1 MLLCL
6 LLAVCLPVTAMAT
19 PNSAELRVGSSDL
32 SGEGFAYTA
41 STGTLELNNY
51 SNTAGI
57 QMDGDTVIMLTG
69 ENTINM
75 TAPNGTTC
83 AEALYSAG
91 SLTIGGNG
99 KLTITMNM
107 GTQNCEV
114 GLVGI
119 MVQKNLVIQDGAQ
132 VVIDIKGGVDS
143 RTKGVW
149 AKNGVKV
156 QDSASVDMDVV
167 EPNNVTVSNPIDVY
181 GVYADNGEIAFSG
194 TSKVNIDVV
203 GTTALYAKSNVSISD
218 NADVAI
224 SGGTDSAV
232 NAADILVNGK
242 KLTIVNAINGLKALN
257 GIQIKN
263 TEVDVTV
270 DVTGIYVGKDITMEN
285 SKVSSVAKDVNAIR
299 TTDGKV
305 TITKTTLTAKG
316 GQDGIYAKDDVTI
329 TNSAENAVNVEGVQ
343 YGIFTNG
350 DVKVAG
356 GTLSAKSTSNSK
368 DYCAISA
375 KKFEV
380 EAAQIITASTK
391 YNGTLGTYDESKIG
405 TYDYISVSEIADIWV
420 DDVPMYDGDYLKDDA
435 VETTKTKPA
444 DNYAYYNNGVL
455 TLHNFSCEGIGHL
468 YDNKN
473 GYAAIYAVDVLEIVL
488 EGTSTVVATHN
499 TYDPH
504 GITGADSVTISG
516 DGTLKLQAD
525 KYGISSVSG
534 NVTVESGTLNV
545 TAGSDGIH
553 SAAGAVIDNGTV
565 TFKVDGNGIY
575 SGTAAAINGGT
586 VVIDA
591 KADGIHS
598 VGDATISGGT
608 LDIIAKGNGI
618 YSNNNATI
626 EDGNMTIKAAKDG
639 VYAGSEV
646 TFIGGNASVTGGQN
660 GLNAVSTVNI
670 NSSGLVVKSDS
681 AVGDAYCAIASGSF
695 KLGKD
700 LTLRASE
707 ETNGILDKYVDENR
721 NSYDYIKVEKTPAIW
736 VGGIGLYEGDYLKQ
750 GTSSATATNPGDNY
764 AYYSNNKLTLKNFS
778 YTGVGLGY
786 GNSEYATIYSDKAFE
801 LVLVGSNTL
810 KATNDT
816 VDPSGI
822 YAGADLTIS
831 GDGTL
836 TITAEKQGI
845 ISNGNVTVSSG
856 NVKVTAVEYGIDAN
870 ASKKAITVND
880 GTLTVD
886 AKYGIRTKTATV
898 AGGNVTITAS
908 DNGMSVT
915 DLSVKGGNV
924 TVTAD
929 GVGVNATANVII
941 EKGNVNVTAKKDGIY
956 AKAALTV
963 SGGNV
968 TVTAVQDG
976 IDAKNTTINGGTIIA
991 KSTNTDSDG
1000 TYQAV
1005 HASGTL
1011 TIADTMTTMASKEPN
1026 GTLGWYDEA
1035 EIKNYDYIKITGT
1048 PEIWVAG
1055 VGLHSDEYLKQGET
1069 AATSAAPADN
1079 YAYYKDGKLT
1089 LKNFSYTGNGH
1100 EYAQNTYAGIYTTI
1114 DTLTL
1119 ELVGSNA
1126 LNVQSETVK
1135 PFGIFVTNN
1144 LVISGS
1150 GSLNIKADDVG
1161 IRADQ
1166 KDMTISGVTLDI
1178 TAGKAGIYAHDN
1190 CTVSGG
1196 ANLTIKA
1203 DSDGIRSY
1211 SKVVTVKGATLNIT
1225 AKEHGIRAEE
1235 NCAIENSTVTV
1246 SADKSGI
1253 VSAAKDVTVVGGT
1266 VTVTAVQD
1274 AIQAKNN
1281 VSVGGTVTAKS
1292 TNETDDTKWQAIS
1305 FGHEFIVDSGL
1316 SVYASTE
1323 SDGTLGDYD
1332 KEKHNTYDCIQ
1343 VNVTPSYTLTVQNG
1357 SGGGTHKQGATV
1369 NISADIP
1376 SGAVFDKWVVVTSG
1390 VDVSF
1395 GKDTDAKTTMIMPGD
1410 NLTIKAT
1417 FKYQVTVIDGTAE
1430 PAVAAPGATV
1440 TIKANAPATSCKAFD
1455 KWVANIGTVTLVDST
1470 KTTTTFTMPE
1480 GAVKLTATYKDAH
1493 TGGTATCL
1501 KKAVCEV
1508 CKNEYGS
1515 LGDHD
1520 YAEAWN
1526 YKESAGHAH
1535 KCELCEAHSTV
1546 VAHEYTDKSDASC
1559 NTCGYVRILDAV
1571 IYTVK
1576 FEANGGT
1583 GTMESMKVEDGKE
1596 YTLPENAFTA
1606 PEGKQFKGW
1615 KIGETEKK
1623 PGDKITVTADV
1634 TVTAVWEDI
1643 PVVTY
1648 TVTFAANGGTGTM
1661 EAVKV
1666 ETGKEYTLPENGF
1679 TAPDGKQFKCW
1690 KLDDVDLKVGDK
1702 ITVTSDVTVTAVWE
1716 DIPAV
1721 TYTVTFDANGG
1732 SGTME
1737 AATVEAGKEYELPE
1751 NKFTAP
1757 EGKQFKGWKIGETEY
1772 KPGDKITVTADTTV
1786 TAVWEDIP
1794 VTTYTVT
1801 FDANG
1806 GTGTMDAVTEVS
1818 GEYTLPENGF
1828 TAPAGKQFK
1837 GWKIGETEYKP
1848 GDKITVTADTTVTA
1862 VWEDVEESAA
1872 FIRIS
1877 GSSRYKT
1884 AYEIADKLK
1893 EVLGVETFDSIVVAY
1908 GRGFPDALAGSY
1920 LATEKNAP
1928 ILLVEKNVEKEV
1940 IAYIKANLSAKGT
1953 VYILGGTSSVP
1964 ESFANGLKAENI
1976 AYKRLA
1982 GDNRYLTN
1990 LEILKEAELNSK
2002 TILVCT
2008 GKNFADSLS
2017 ASAVNLPIL
2026 LVGDSLTKE
2035 QKAYFENIENLT
2047 FQIIGGTGSVS
2058 ESVANELMAFGN
2070 VARIAGSTREIT
2082 SVEVAKAF
2090 FKEPEIVTL
2099 AYSRDFPDGL
2109 CGGPL
2114 AYNLGAPL
2122 LLVNEG
2128 TESYAAEYVKANGIK
2143 AGIVFGGTA
2152 TISDKTAIAVFAK

>member
-285 SKVSSVAKDVNAIR
+285 SKVSSVAKDVNAIL

-329 TNSAENAVNVEGVQ
+329 TNSAENAVNVEGGR

-356 GTLSAKSTSNSK
+356 GTLSAKSTSNNK

-1757 EGKQFKGWKIGETEY
+1757 EGKQFKGWKIGETEK
-1772 KPGDKITVTADTTV
+1772 KPGDKITVSADITV
-1786 TAVWEDIP
+1786 TAVWEEIHVCDLKEVAKVEPTCTEPGKEAYYHCDGCNKNFEDKEGTKEIADL
-1794 VTTYTVT
+1794 
-1801 FDANG
+1801 DAYG
-1806 GTGTMDAVTEVS
+1806 VIEATGHNFVDGVCTKCGAEDPDAAT
-1818 GEYTLPENGF
+1818 
-1828 TAPAGKQFK
+1828 
-1837 GWKIGETEYKP
+1837 I
-1848 GDKITVTADTTVTA
+1848 
-1862 VWEDVEESAA
+1862 
-1872 FIRIS
+1872 IRIS

-1940 IAYIKANLSAKGT
+1940 IAYIKANLAAKGT

-1964 ESFANGLKAENI
+1964 ESFANGLKEENI

-2058 ESVANELMAFGN
+2058 ESVANELKAFGN

>member
-356 GTLSAKSTSNSK
+356 GTLSAKSTSNSE

-391 YNGTLGTYDESKIG
+391 YYGTLGTYYESKIG

-553 SAAGAVIDNGTV
+553 SA
-565 TFKVDGNGIY
+565 VD
-575 SGTAAAINGGT
+575 AAINGGT
-586 VVIDA
+586 VDIDA
-591 KADGIHS
+591 N
-598 VGDATISGGT
+598 
-608 LDIIAKGNGI
+608 GNGI
-618 YSNNNATI
+618 YSDNNAAIAGGTVTI
-626 EDGNMTIKAAKDG
+626 DAAKDG
-639 VYAGSEV
+639 VYAIKEV
-646 TFIGGNASVTGGQN
+646 AFNGGNATVVGGKN
-660 GLNAVSTVNI
+660 GLNAGSKVKI

-681 AVGDAYCAIASGSF
+681 VAAEDGNYCAINSEASNGFSYDS
-695 KLGKD
+695 KN
-700 LTLRASE
+700 LTLTAATSP
-707 ETNGILDKYVDENR
+707 NGILDKYVSGNHKE
-721 NSYDYIKVEKTPAIW
+721 YDYIKVEKTPAIW
-736 VGGIGLYEGDYLKQ
+736 VGGIGLFEGDYLKQ
-750 GTSSATATNPGDNY
+750 GASSTTTTNPGDKY
-764 AYYSNNKLTLKNFS
+764 AHYADGKLTLNNFS

-786 GNSEYATIYSDKAFE
+786 GDGKYAAIYSDKEFTLE
-801 LVLVGSNTL
+801 LVGSNTL

-816 VDPSGI
+816 VNPSGI
-822 YAGADLTIS
+822 YAGSNLTVS
-831 GDGTL
+831 GTGTL
-836 TITAEKQGI
+836 TITAEDQGI
-845 ISNGNVTVSSG
+845 VAKGNVTAVSG
-856 NVKVTAVEYGIDAN
+856 TVNVTVPNYGIDAN
-870 ASKKAITVND
+870 SKKITVS
-880 GTLTVD
+880 GGVLTID
-886 AKYGIRTKTATV
+886 AKDAVRAKEVVAESGSVTVTASNIGV
-898 AGGNVTITAS
+898 AVTNLTIT
-908 DNGMSVT
+908 
-915 DLSVKGGNV
+915 GGNV
-924 TVTAD
+924 TVTATNNGINASNITIND
-929 GVGVNATANVII
+929 GNLTVTADGIGINASANITI
-941 EKGNVNVTAKKDGIY
+941 EKGNVKATAKKDGIFT
-956 AKAALTV
+956 KGDITV

-968 TVTAVQDG
+968 TVTAIQDG
-976 IDAKNTTINGGTIIA
+976 IDATNITINDGTIIV
-991 KSTNTDSDG
+991 KSTNTESDDG
-1000 TYQAV
+1000 YQAV
-1005 HASGTL
+1005 RASGTL
-1011 TIADTMTTMASKEPN
+1011 TIAKTMTTMASVDPD
-1026 GTLGWYDEA
+1026 GTLGWYDKA
-1035 EIKNYDYIKITGT
+1035 KIATYDYVKITGT
-1048 PEIWVAG
+1048 PAIWVG
-1055 VGLHSDEYLKQGET
+1055 NVGLYEGDYLKQGE
-1069 AATSAAPADN
+1069 SAPTTEKLSDN
-1079 YAYYKDGKLT
+1079 YACFNEGKLT

-1100 EYAQNTYAGIYTTI
+1100 EYKNSTYAGIYSANNE
-1114 DTLTL
+1114 LTL
-1119 ELVGSNA
+1119 ELVGTNA
-1126 LNVQSETVK
+1126 LNVQSETVN
-1135 PFGIFVTNN
+1135 PAGIYVAKN
-1144 LVISGS
+1144 LIISGS
-1150 GSLNIKADDVG
+1150 GSLTIKADTVG
-1161 IRADQ
+1161 IRANSGT
-1166 KDMTISGVTLDI
+1166 MTITGATLDV
-1178 TAGKAGIYAHDN
+1178 TAGQYGIYSSGN
-1190 CTVSGG
+1190 CTVSDS
-1196 ANLTIKA
+1196 ANITIKA
-1203 DSDGIRSY
+1203 ETNGIWSN
-1211 SKVVTVKGATLNIT
+1211 SGIVAVKGSSLNIT
-1225 AKEHGIRAEE
+1225 ANKIGIRAEE
-1235 NCAIENSTVTV
+1235 NCSMEDSTVSVT
-1246 SADKSGI
+1246 AGESGI
-1253 VSAAKDVTVVGGT
+1253 VSNTKDVTVVRGT
-1266 VTVTAVQD
+1266 VTVTAVQN
-1274 AIQAKNN
+1274 AIQAANN
-1281 VSVGGTVTAKS
+1281 VSAGGTVIAKS
-1292 TNETDDTKWQAIS
+1292 TNETDDAAWQAIS
-1305 FGHEFIVDSGL
+1305 FGQKFIVDSGL

-1323 SDGTLGDYD
+1323 PNGTLGEYD
-1332 KEKHNTYDCIQ
+1332 QEKHDQYDLIQ

-1369 NISADIP
+1369 NISADVP
-1376 SGAVFDKWVVVTSG
+1376 DGAVFDKWVVVTSG
-1390 VDVSF
+1390 VEVSF
-1395 GKDTDAKTTMIMPGD
+1395 GKETDAVTTMTMPGA
-1410 NLTIKAT
+1410 NVTIKAT
-1417 FKYQVTVIDGTAE
+1417 FKYKVTVTDGTAD
-1430 PAVAAPGATV
+1430 PAVVAPGATV
-1440 TIKANAPATSCKAFD
+1440 TIKANDPATCKAFD
-1455 KWVANIGTVTLVDST
+1455 KWIVNIGTVTLADST

-1480 GAVKLTATYKDAH
+1480 SAVKITAAYKDAH

-1757 EGKQFKGWKIGETEY
+1757 EGKQFKGWKIGETEK
-1772 KPGDKITVTADTTV
+1772 KPGDKITVSADITV
-1786 TAVWEDIP
+1786 TAVWEEIHVCDLKEVAKVEPTCTEPGKEAYYHCDGCNKNFEDKEGTKEIADL
-1794 VTTYTVT
+1794 
-1801 FDANG
+1801 DAYG
-1806 GTGTMDAVTEVS
+1806 VIEATGHNFVDGVCTKCGAEDPDAAT
-1818 GEYTLPENGF
+1818 
-1828 TAPAGKQFK
+1828 
-1837 GWKIGETEYKP
+1837 I
-1848 GDKITVTADTTVTA
+1848 
-1862 VWEDVEESAA
+1862 
-1872 FIRIS
+1872 IRIS

-2058 ESVANELMAFGN
+2058 ESVANELKAFGN

-2128 TESYAAEYVKANGIK
+2128 TESYAAEYVKANGIE